1 MSVSQLRSRMESW
14 LLGEYTA
21 VIFEVNGQP
30 VAYALHAE
38 RVDEVYLRQLFVA
51 RTHRQ
56 MGVGREAVAILRGEV
71 FPVDKRLTVDV
82 LTANTRAVTF
92 WRAMGFE
99 DYSLTMEIMP
109 PETRRK

>member
-1 MSVSQLRSRMESW
+1 MEGW
-14 LLGEYTA
+14 LGGAYSA

-30 VAYALHAE
+30 VACALYAE

-56 MGVGREAVAILRGEV
+56 MGVGREAVAILHGEV

-82 LTANTRAVTF
+82 LTANMRAVTF

-109 PETRRK
+109 PETEENS